1 MSDLSAAVHTNVH
14 PPLCDFL
21 VGTWKRNLRW
31 KQFGANYQ
39 NVRSTNTIVVVE
51 EYKRGERESDGG
63 NSNGRAVP
71 NSHTGGG
78 QESGNTRYL
87 RWKFGKDLSEEEMR
101 FGYSMKLM
109 QEHSPPTSSS
119 SSSSSSATVDASASD
134 NDSSTHGQ
142 LDERSNT
149 NNPSSSSSSAAADGR
164 GDDGDRNGDSGDVVT
179 AIVFASRKY
188 TAVMIAIFSFN
199 DHFITRP
206 IHPSIYSSI
215 SQVFLCG
222 KFAKNSRALQYHL
235 KNTHNLP
242 WDVAA
247 ALVQVIGSQ

>member
-109 QEHSPPTSSS
+109 Q
-119 SSSSSSATVDASASD
+119 
-134 NDSSTHGQ
+134 
-142 LDERSNT
+142 
-149 NNPSSSSSSAAADGR
+149 
-164 GDDGDRNGDSGDVVT
+164 
-179 AIVFASRKY
+179 
-188 TAVMIAIFSFN
+188 
-199 DHFITRP
+199 
-206 IHPSIYSSI
+206 
-215 SQVFLCG
+215 
-222 KFAKNSRALQYHL
+222 
-235 KNTHNLP
+235 
-242 WDVAA
+242 
-247 ALVQVIGSQ
+247 